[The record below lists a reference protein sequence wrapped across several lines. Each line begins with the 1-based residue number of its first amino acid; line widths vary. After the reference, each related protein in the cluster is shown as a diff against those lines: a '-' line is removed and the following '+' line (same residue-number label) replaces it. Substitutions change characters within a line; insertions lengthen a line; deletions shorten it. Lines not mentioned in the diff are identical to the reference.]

1 MKYRYFAGGA
11 CAILFTA
18 TMAFSQ
24 SNDAASSGPAVNG
37 SPAWYLGEMQGMIQT
52 RARPTPDAGM
62 AGCADDIKKY
72 CSASS
77 RSTTR
82 YCLLQNAAKLS
93 GQCKASATAA
103 ETAALKNTLGTPYCY
118 KSPVCDPANER
129 GGNRLGVK
137 PVLWKQTMGYSFAYP
152 IASPEG
158 ERYGMVAVA
167 TDSKDNLWGLQ
178 RNPIG
183 RPQLFKWD
191 KNGKLLLSIGD
202 DVITHHAKAHGI
214 AVDAQDNLWITDA
227 AGATA
232 KKISPDGKVLMT
244 IGTRGHRGDWDE
256 AKGQRYLWE
265 PLMVG
270 FNARGDIYIAQ
281 GHGHESPNDTDSS
294 DPTNNSGAARIL
306 RLDKNGKFIQQWW
319 GNAVGQGKFVMA
331 HGFAVDPRN
340 GDVYIG
346 GGHANESPN
355 DVDGPEPWNVEG
367 VARVIHLTKDGKF
380 VGQWFGNE
388 VGQGKFDSTHGF
400 AIDPTNG
407 DVWIGDREQYR
418 IVVYTAD
425 GRFVKTL
432 QMKNLVCALNFDH
445 KGNPWMASGQDGQFQ
460 KMTRD
465 GKIVGA
471 IGNGMGVGFG
481 QFTEASYWVFDPKD
495 NLIAGDTSVGRV
507 TVMSK

>member
-191 KNGKLLLSIGD
+191 RNGKLLLSIGD
-202 DVITHHAKAHGI
+202 NVITHHAKAHGI

-346 GGHANESPN
+346 DRE
-355 DVDGPEPWNVEG
+355 DY
-367 VARVIHLTKDGKF
+367 RVVVYTGDGKF
-380 VGQWFGNE
+380 LR
-388 VGQGKFDSTHGF
+388 TM
-400 AIDPTNG
+400 PT
-407 DVWIGDREQYR
+407 R
-418 IVVYTAD
+418 
-425 GRFVKTL
+425 
-432 QMKNLVCALNFDH
+432 NLICALYFD
-445 KGNPWMASGQDGQFQ
+445 KQGNLWLASGWDGQFLRINKQ
-460 KMTRD
+460 T
-465 GKIVGA
+465 GQVLGA
-471 IGNGMGVGFG
+471 VGNGNGTGEG
-481 QFTEASYWVFDPKD
+481 QFLEASYLAADSRGDLWT
-495 NLIAGDTSVGRV
+495 GDTARGRITKMV
-507 TVMSK
+507 ASQNRK